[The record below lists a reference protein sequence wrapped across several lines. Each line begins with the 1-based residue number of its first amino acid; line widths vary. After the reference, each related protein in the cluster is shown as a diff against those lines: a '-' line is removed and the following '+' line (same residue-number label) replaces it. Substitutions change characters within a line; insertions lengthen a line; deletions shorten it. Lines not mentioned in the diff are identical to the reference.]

1 MSERPVSKLDNK
13 PLSEEQQ
20 AAFDASCEF
29 ISKDRA
35 KEVLQ
40 LYKWKNGGCLAGR
53 ERPAIADVSAAEDEA
68 IKSFWK
74 TLPGW
79 TCWNTSLDLLSRDP
93 RKESAEG
100 GTDR

>member
-35 KEVLQ
+35 KELVR
-40 LYKWKNGGCLAGR
+40 LYKWKNGGCLTIR
-53 ERPAIADVSAAEDEA
+53 QRPEIEDVTTDENEA
-68 IKSFWK
+68 IKSFWL

-79 TCWNTSLDLLSRDP
+79 SSWSTSLELLSEDS
-93 RKESAEG
+93 RKQTANG
-100 GTDR
+100 GSEQ

>member
-1 MSERPVSKLDNK
+1 MTNRVSHLNNK
-13 PLSEEQQ
+13 PLSDEQQ
-20 AAFDASCEF
+20 AAFDASCTVV
-29 ISKDRA
+29 SRSRA
-35 KEVLQ
+35 KELLQ
-40 LYKWKNGGCLAGR
+40 LYKWKNGGCLAGL
-53 ERPAIADVSAAEDEA
+53 ERPAIAEVSATEDAA